1 MYFTISTYF
10 LIDEDF
16 RKDKAIFVVWKLED
30 NFIKFIKNDN
40 LTDTFTIVKLLCS
53 PASLFILLSVWGIW

>member
-10 LIDEDF
+10 FIDVDF
-16 RKDKAIFVVWKLED
+16 RKDKAIFVVRKLVD

-53 PASLFILLSVWGIW
+53 PASLFILLSV